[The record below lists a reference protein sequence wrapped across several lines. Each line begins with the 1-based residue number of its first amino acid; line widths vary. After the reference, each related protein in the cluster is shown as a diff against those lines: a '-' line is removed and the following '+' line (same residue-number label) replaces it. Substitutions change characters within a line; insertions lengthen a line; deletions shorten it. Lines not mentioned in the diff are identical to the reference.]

1 VTEPPREAER
11 AASGLVW
18 DIRRYTLHDGPG
30 IRTAVFFKGCPLGC
44 LWCANPEAQARG
56 AELLWIKERCLA
68 CDLCRG
74 TCPHWA
80 ISLDDNG
87 EPHFDRE
94 LCDLCGLC
102 TMRCPGGAMNLVGR
116 EMTVD
121 EVLQEVMRDEGF
133 YMRSGGGLTLS
144 GGEPL
149 AQPGFA
155 AAILERYK
163 VEERGRHTTVET
175 CGHAAWEAL
184 APLVPFT
191 DLFLF
196 DVKHMDGAEHR
207 RLTGAGNE
215 LILDNAARLAASSS
229 ALVIRLPLVPG
240 CNDSDDNV
248 RRTAEFARS
257 LQGVTR
263 IDILPY
269 HRLGE
274 PKYARLGRTCPLAG
288 TAVPTGDTLARA
300 SAIIEEAGL
309 TVRIGG

>member
-1 VTEPPREAER
+1 MTEHSCEAEP
-11 AASGLVW
+11 ATAGWIW
-18 DIRRYTLHDGPG
+18 DIRRYSLHDGPG
-30 IRTAVFFKGCPLGC
+30 IRTTVFFKGCPLGC
-44 LWCANPEAQARG
+44 LWCANPEAQALG
-56 AELLWIKERCLA
+56 AELLWIKECCLA

-80 ISLDDNG
+80 IGKDEAG
-87 EPHFDRE
+87 QARFDRE
-94 LCDLCGLC
+94 VCDLCGLC
-102 TMRCPGGAMNLVGR
+102 AMRCPSGAMNLVGR
-116 EMTVD
+116 QMTAD

-133 YMRSGGGLTLS
+133 HARSGGGLTLS
-144 GGEPL
+144 GGDPL
-149 AQPGFA
+149 TQPEFA

-163 VEERGRHTTVET
+163 VEERGPHAAVET
-175 CGHAAWEAL
+175 CGHAAWERL
-184 APLVPFT
+184 APLVPLT

-196 DVKHMDGAEHR
+196 DIKHMDSAEHR
-207 RLTGAGNE
+207 RLTGVGNE
-215 LILDNAARLAASSS
+215 LILENAARLAASPA

-274 PKYARLGRTCPLAG
+274 PKYARLDRTYPLAG
-288 TAVPTGDTLARA
+288 TPVPTGDTLARA
-300 SAIIEEAGL
+300 SSIIEEAGL